1 MPDRLF
7 ETIFVEFFRRILTSR
22 VICDNIQVTALFDGG
37 GVTRNVKDR
46 HVSKRPTV
54 DT

>member
-7 ETIFVEFFRRILTSR
+7 ETISVEFFRQILTLR
-22 VICDNIQVTALFDGG
+22 VICHNVQLTALFDGG
-37 GVTRNVKDR
+37 GVTRNAKHR
-46 HVSKRPTV
+46 HTSKRPTV